1 MQLRSASRHRIRV
14 WGAAL
19 LLQFSPQPLIFRP
32 FMHFSP
38 LLHFECS
45 GKSAGSGCSGS
56 AGLPSSAKKRSGTT
70 TKKALGLFFFFPYW
84 AKPQGFTCSQQCLVT
99 PLVLLA
105 ALEDALTFL
114 PRAAAVT
121 EAAANKM
128 LWHLQ
133 AEPSYLAA
141 PPSPNPR
148 SCIFTPLP
156 LFSLAGTA
164 PTRSSG
170 SGRRISTTPRC
181 R

>member
-19 LLQFSPQPLIFRP
+19 LSQFSPQPPIFPP
-32 FMHFSP
+32 FLHFSP

-45 GKSAGSGCSGS
+45 GKSAGSGCSGG

-70 TKKALGLFFFFPYW
+70 TKKALGLFFFSLLG
-84 AKPQGFTCSQQCLVT
+84 KPQGFACSQQCPVT

-141 PPSPNPR
+141 PPSPSPR